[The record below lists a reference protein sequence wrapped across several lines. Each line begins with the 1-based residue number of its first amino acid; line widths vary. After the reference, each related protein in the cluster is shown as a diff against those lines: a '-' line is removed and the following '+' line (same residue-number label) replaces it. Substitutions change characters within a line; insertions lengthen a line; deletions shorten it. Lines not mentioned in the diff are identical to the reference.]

1 MNGYD
6 AYKKAK
12 DIYNKNEKF
21 HTFVNRCC
29 ETYKYDLEFA
39 LTVKTIQD
47 VGDYYANGTLPEGP
61 VCINFKEL
69 EEDKSC

>member
-1 MNGYD
+1 MSDYER
-6 AYKKAK
+6 YLKAK
-12 DIYNKNEKF
+12 ELYDKNEKF

-39 LTVKTIQD
+39 LTVKTIQE
-47 VGDYYANGTLPEGP
+47 VGEYYANGTMPEKP
-61 VCINFKEL
+61 INIDKSIF